1 MTISPDR
8 PTAAPTPVTRLPD
21 FFIAGQPKSGT
32 TALYE
37 MLKRHPQIYMSPV
50 KEPFYFAAD
59 NPLPEG
65 TDGRRW
71 RSLEQTGIRA
81 ESLERYASLFAP
93 ARPDQKAGEA
103 TTSYLWSRTAAR
115 RIAEVNPAARIIAIF
130 REPAEFLRALHMQ
143 LIRNRHED
151 VLDFR
156 RAVSL
161 DDARREGRHIPDHS
175 VWPMALIY
183 SDRVRYVEQL
193 LRYEA
198 VFPREQ
204 MLVLIYDD
212 YRSDNEAT
220 VRRVLR
226 FLEVDDEVPLE
237 PVEVHKAVRVRS
249 PAVRAVAQR
258 LTVAE
263 GPVTRA
269 INSTVK
275 AVVPTQLRR
284 DVRRRLIFGKPKPPD
299 EEFMR
304 ELRVRFRG
312 EVQALGEY
320 LNRDLLSL
328 WGYGDVS

>member
-1 MTISPDR
+1 
-8 PTAAPTPVTRLPD
+8 
-21 FFIAGQPKSGT
+21 
-32 TALYE
+32 
-37 MLKRHPQIYMSPV
+37 
-50 KEPFYFAAD
+50 
-59 NPLPEG
+59 
-65 TDGRRW
+65 
-71 RSLEQTGIRA
+71 
-81 ESLERYASLFAP
+81 
-93 ARPDQKAGEA
+93 
-103 TTSYLWSRTAAR
+103 
-115 RIAEVNPAARIIAIF
+115 
-130 REPAEFLRALHMQ
+130 
-143 LIRNRHED
+143 
-151 VLDFR
+151 
-156 RAVSL
+156 
-161 DDARREGRHIPDHS
+161 
-175 VWPMALIY
+175 
-183 SDRVRYVEQL
+183 VEQL